1 MCYIELP
8 FQVHFLG
15 TSNDLF
21 VIPVFSSLPL
31 KDQTTM
37 TNANHEKA
45 MKEIELWNNTARSQE
60 DPIEFWKKID
70 CPYPLMKNAALS
82 AFRMKSSTASCEAM
96 FSYLRY
102 LQGTRCSSLKI
113 EILQAYAIISTMK
126 EH

>member
-21 VIPVFSSLPL
+21 VIPGFSSLPL

-37 TNANHEKA
+37 TNDNHEKA

-60 DPIEFWKKID
+60 DPIEFWKKD
-70 CPYPLMKNAALS
+70 
-82 AFRMKSSTASCEAM
+82 
-96 FSYLRY
+96 
-102 LQGTRCSSLKI
+102 
-113 EILQAYAIISTMK
+113 
-126 EH
+126 